1 MNIDQQIKDWVEKE
15 INGKDIFFVDLEVK
29 PGFKRLE
36 ISLLLDTMEGIQ
48 IEDCAKISRGLSN
61 WIEENNLIA
70 EAYNLEVSS
79 PGVDKPLKYDWQFV
93 KNKGR
98 KIKIWMKEE
107 ENIEGELEGKE
118 GDEIIL
124 FKEKKHKHLVK
135 KEKEAT
141 RVSLDKIDKI
151 KVQVSF

>member
-1 MNIDQQIKDWVEKE
+1 MNLDQQIKDWVEKE

-48 IEDCAKISRGLSN
+48 IEDCAKVSRGLSN

-79 PGVDKPLKYDWQFV
+79 PGIDKPLKYDWQFE

-107 ENIEGELEGKE
+107 ENMEGELEGKE
-118 GDEIIL
+118 GEEIIF
-124 FKEKKHKHLVK
+124 FKEKRHKHLVK

>member
-1 MNIDQQIKDWVEKE
+1 MNLDQQIKDWVEKE

-48 IEDCAKISRGLSN
+48 IEDCAKVSRGLSN

-79 PGVDKPLKYDWQFV
+79 PGIDKPLKYDWQFV

-107 ENIEGELEGKE
+107 ENMEGELEGKE
-118 GDEIIL
+118 GEEIIF
-124 FKEKKHKHLVK
+124 FKEKRHKHLVK

>member
-1 MNIDQQIKDWVEKE
+1 MNLDQQIKDWVEKE

-79 PGVDKPLKYDWQFV
+79 PGIDKPLKYDWQFE

-107 ENIEGELEGKE
+107 ENIEGELVGKE
-118 GDEIIL
+118 GDEIIF
-124 FKEKKHKHLVK
+124 FKEKRHKHLVK